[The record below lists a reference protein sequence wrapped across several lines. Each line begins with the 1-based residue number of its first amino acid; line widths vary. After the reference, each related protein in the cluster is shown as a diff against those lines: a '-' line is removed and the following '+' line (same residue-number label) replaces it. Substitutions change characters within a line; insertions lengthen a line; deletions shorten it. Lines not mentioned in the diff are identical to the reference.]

1 MKRSSL
7 LFLTV
12 ILALCAWFASDA
24 QWGRPLFTR
33 LFSGELSALGESSL
47 SFMEDLRFKDFEKA
61 ASYHHP
67 EDREKVD
74 IPRLIERLFKIK
86 PEFLDIMDY
95 RILDS
100 ALDSSGTRARV
111 KVKAKVHVLNRDD
124 IREPEFILYYHKDPD
139 GNWYMELESSLR
151 GP

>member
-7 LFLTV
+7 LFLLV
-12 ILALCAWFASDA
+12 VLGLAAWFAGDA
-24 QWGRPLFTR
+24 QWGRPLFKN
-33 LFSGELSALGESSL
+33 LFSGELSSLDESSL

-67 EDREKVD
+67 DDREKVD
-74 IPRLIERLFKIK
+74 IPKLIERLFRIK

-95 RILDS
+95 QVLDS
-100 ALDSSGTRARV
+100 ALDSSGTRARI
-111 KVKAKVHVLNRDD
+111 KMKAKVHVLNRDD
-124 IREPEFILYYHKDPD
+124 IREPEFLLYYHRDD
-139 GNWYMELESSLR
+139 AGNWYMELESSLR